1 MLEVNETYLDRLSEA
16 VYSLLNGRP
25 AAPVELPP
33 DHPQDELRQLAGYVN
48 SLIAEYGTLS
58 AGISSVARGN
68 LDFTIGK
75 GKLEA
80 LQQLKTLQGN
90 LRHLTWKTQRIAGGD
105 FEQKV
110 DFMGDFSSAFNSM
123 TRQLKEAFEK
133 IEKQNEELSEAY
145 RAYGCRNTEM
155 AQKVDEIC
163 TKYGLNKVGDGISP
177 DTTEEMFTA
186 LDVRSMV
193 RDSGNEDVTTSNPSY
208 SADGN
213 FEFWGATTVSGVDY
227 PIEYRVYRAMKQT
240 LSTAYWEIENTSDYQ
255 WSNYVTTAGTD
266 VLIAVGQNNSLVLT
280 DTGDSVVVI
289 VVMNA
294 TTGDTQTGK
303 ATLEAFANTFDLS
316 LAPRTRNAPVETTAP
331 TESGTA
337 IPEAYQPVIA
347 KYATALTE
355 HWGGEACSNADISI
369 LVSYATSPSELGYA
383 LLDLDND
390 GTDELVI
397 ANDAE
402 RQVIY
407 DLYSLVD
414 GKLVHVFTGWDRNSY
429 ELREGYRILNIGS
442 NGAASADYVYCH
454 LSNGQLVTDSLI
466 RFDAATDPDHPWF
479 RGTGENDLAPITD
492 ENWSED
498 EIYSAAASLPIAITS
513 FADDSAGSYDPS
525 LADYEGYL
533 STIDTSSIKYYAL
546 RDLDGDGQDELL
558 LYNSGETL
566 MKVAAIQNGT
576 AQEILSGNVL
586 DLCEGNVLE
595 AWEGGSGAEQ
605 RTYYRVE
612 NHTAVPFE
620 CIIYNI
626 DENQCYRDSSYDF
639 YEENLTPIT
648 EEEYNRVVNTY
659 PGMSFWDCNPKPLE
673 KMNSADSSAGDDAQ
687 LLANYGGYLSSID
700 TYWIKYYALRD
711 LDGDGQDEL
720 LLFNRDKTLSNVAGV
735 LNGTAR
741 EILSGS
747 SLYLCAGNVL
757 EYWGEGS
764 GGSGCTYYQVENKT
778 AVPIESITYRGNNDQ
793 WYRDRDFDFMKEDLT
808 PITNEEY
815 QRIVDSYPRMTMSD
829 CNARALPEI

>member
-1 MLEVNETYLDRLSEA
+1 MKSQVICGALNTVNPTPAQRARMRAALEAQLPAEKPHRRGAHQQKASSQRWWTII
-16 VYSLLNGRP
+16 P
-25 AAPVELPP
+25 AAAALVAVVLLGIFVLGRTDKTPP
-33 DHPQDELRQLAGYVN
+33 SMSNVPTEPLTLE
-48 SLIAEYGTLS
+48 SL
-58 AGISSVARGN
+58 
-68 LDFTIGK
+68 
-75 GKLEA
+75 
-80 LQQLKTLQGN
+80 Q
-90 LRHLTWKTQRIAGGD
+90 
-105 FEQKV
+105 
-110 DFMGDFSSAFNSM
+110 SSANYKASM
-123 TRQLKEAFEK
+123 EIKDYVQSYNATGDVDET
-133 IEKQNEELSEAY
+133 LSEAY

-163 TKYGLNKVGDGISP
+163 TKYGLNKVGNGISP

-186 LDVRSMV
+186 LNVRSMV
-193 RDSGNEDVTTSNPSY
+193 RDSGNGDVTTSNPSY

-227 PIEYRVYRAMKQT
+227 AIEYRAYRAMKQT

-303 ATLEAFANTFDLS
+303 AALEAFANTFDLS

-347 KYATALTE
+347 KYVTALTE
-355 HWGGEACSNADISI
+355 HWGGEACSNADISL

-390 GTDELVI
+390 GTDELII

-429 ELREGYRILNIGS
+429 ELREGFRILNIGS

-498 EIYSAAASLPIAITS
+498 EIYSASASLPIAITS
-513 FADDSAGSYDPS
+513 FADDSAGSYDPA

-533 STIDTSSIKYYAL
+533 STIDTSSIDYYAL

-626 DENQCYRDSSYDF
+626 DENQCYRDSNYDF

-815 QRIVDSYPRMTMSD
+815 QRIVDTYPRMTMSD

>member
-1 MLEVNETYLDRLSEA
+1 MKSQVICGALNTVNPTPAQRARMRAALEAQLPAEKPHRRGAHQQKASSQRWWTII
-16 VYSLLNGRP
+16 P
-25 AAPVELPP
+25 AAAALFAVVLLGIFVLGRTDKTPP
-33 DHPQDELRQLAGYVN
+33 SMSNVPTEPLTLE
-48 SLIAEYGTLS
+48 SL
-58 AGISSVARGN
+58 
-68 LDFTIGK
+68 
-75 GKLEA
+75 
-80 LQQLKTLQGN
+80 Q
-90 LRHLTWKTQRIAGGD
+90 
-105 FEQKV
+105 
-110 DFMGDFSSAFNSM
+110 SSANYKASM
-123 TRQLKEAFEK
+123 EIKDYVQSYNATGDVDET
-133 IEKQNEELSEAY
+133 LSEAY

-193 RDSGNEDVTTSNPSY
+193 KDSGNGDVTTSNPSY

-255 WSNYVTTAGTD
+255 WSNAVTTAGTD

-316 LAPRTRNAPVETTAP
+316 LAPRTRNDPAETTAP

-347 KYATALTE
+347 KYVTALTE

-498 EIYSAAASLPIAITS
+498 EIYSTAASLPIAITS
-513 FADDSAGSYDPS
+513 FADDSVGSYDPA

-586 DLCEGNVLE
+586 DICEGNVLE

-626 DENQCYRDSSYDF
+626 DENQCYRDSNYDF

-673 KMNSADSSAGDDAQ
+673 KMNSADSSAAEDAQ

-793 WYRDRDFDFMKEDLT
+793 WYRDGDFDFMKEDLT

-815 QRIVDSYPRMTMSD
+815 QRIVDTYPRMTMSD

>member
-1 MLEVNETYLDRLSEA
+1 MKSQVICDALNTVNPTPAQRARMRAALEAQLPAEKPHRRGAHQQKASSQRWWTII
-16 VYSLLNGRP
+16 P
-25 AAPVELPP
+25 AAAALFAVVLLGIFVLGRTDKTPP
-33 DHPQDELRQLAGYVN
+33 SMSNVPTAPLTLE
-48 SLIAEYGTLS
+48 SL
-58 AGISSVARGN
+58 
-68 LDFTIGK
+68 
-75 GKLEA
+75 
-80 LQQLKTLQGN
+80 Q
-90 LRHLTWKTQRIAGGD
+90 
-105 FEQKV
+105 
-110 DFMGDFSSAFNSM
+110 SSANYKASM
-123 TRQLKEAFEK
+123 EIKDYVQSYNATGDVDET
-133 IEKQNEELSEAY
+133 LSEAY

-193 RDSGNEDVTTSNPSY
+193 RDSGNGDVTTSNPSY

-347 KYATALTE
+347 KYVTALTE
-355 HWGGEACSNADISI
+355 HWGGEACSNADISL

-390 GTDELVI
+390 GTDELII

-479 RGTGENDLAPITD
+479 RGTGENDLVPITD

-498 EIYSAAASLPIAITS
+498 EIYSASASLPIAITS
-513 FADDSAGSYDPS
+513 FADDSAGSYDPA

-533 STIDTSSIKYYAL
+533 SIIDTSSIKYYAL

-626 DENQCYRDSSYDF
+626 DENQCYRDSNYDF

-778 AVPIESITYRGNNDQ
+778 AVPIESITYHGNNDQ

-815 QRIVDSYPRMTMSD
+815 QRIVDTYPRMTMSD

>member
-1 MLEVNETYLDRLSEA
+1 MKSQVICDALNTVNPTSSQIARMRAALEAKLPAEKPHRRGAHQQKASSQRWWTII
-16 VYSLLNGRP
+16 P
-25 AAPVELPP
+25 AAAALFAVVLLGIFVLGRTDKTPP
-33 DHPQDELRQLAGYVN
+33 SMSNVPTAPLTLE
-48 SLIAEYGTLS
+48 SL
-58 AGISSVARGN
+58 
-68 LDFTIGK
+68 
-75 GKLEA
+75 
-80 LQQLKTLQGN
+80 Q
-90 LRHLTWKTQRIAGGD
+90 
-105 FEQKV
+105 
-110 DFMGDFSSAFNSM
+110 SSANYKASM
-123 TRQLKEAFEK
+123 EIKDYVQSYNATGDVDET
-133 IEKQNEELSEAY
+133 LSEAY

-163 TKYGLNKVGDGISP
+163 TKYGLNKVGNGISP

-186 LDVRSMV
+186 LNVRSMV
-193 RDSGNEDVTTSNPSY
+193 RDTGNGDVTTSNPSY

-213 FEFWGATTVSGVDY
+213 FEFWGVTTVSGVDY
-227 PIEYRVYRAMKQT
+227 AIEYRAYRAMKQT
-240 LSTAYWEIENTSDYQ
+240 LSTAYWEIENASDYQ

-331 TESGTA
+331 TENGTA

-347 KYATALTE
+347 KYVTALTE

-498 EIYSAAASLPIAITS
+498 EIYSASASLPIAITS
-513 FADDSAGSYDPS
+513 FADNSAGSYDPA

-626 DENQCYRDSSYDF
+626 DENQCYRDSNYDF

-673 KMNSADSSAGDDAQ
+673 KMNSADSSAAEDAQ

-815 QRIVDSYPRMTMSD
+815 QRIVDTYPRMTMSD

>member
-1 MLEVNETYLDRLSEA
+1 MKSQVICDALNTVNPTPAQRARMRAALEAQLPAEKPHRRGAHQQKASSPHWWTIIPAAAALFA
-16 VYSLLNGRP
+16 VVLLGIFVLGRTDKTPPSMSNVPTEPLTLESLL
-25 AAPVELPP
+25 
-33 DHPQDELRQLAGYVN
+33 
-48 SLIAEYGTLS
+48 
-58 AGISSVARGN
+58 
-68 LDFTIGK
+68 
-75 GKLEA
+75 
-80 LQQLKTLQGN
+80 
-90 LRHLTWKTQRIAGGD
+90 
-105 FEQKV
+105 
-110 DFMGDFSSAFNSM
+110 SSANYKASM
-123 TRQLKEAFEK
+123 EIKDYVQSYNATGDVDET
-133 IEKQNEELSEAY
+133 LSEAY

-186 LDVRSMV
+186 LNVRSMV
-193 RDSGNEDVTTSNPSY
+193 RDSGNGDVTTSNPSY

-227 PIEYRVYRAMKQT
+227 PIEYRAYRAMKQT

-347 KYATALTE
+347 KYVTALTE

-390 GTDELVI
+390 GTDELII

-407 DLYSLVD
+407 DLYSLVN

-498 EIYSAAASLPIAITS
+498 EIYSAAASLPITITS
-513 FADDSAGSYDPS
+513 FADDSAGSYDPA

-566 MKVAAIQNGT
+566 TKVAAIQNGT

-626 DENQCYRDSSYDF
+626 DENQCYRDSNYDF

-673 KMNSADSSAGDDAQ
+673 KMNSADSSAAEDAQ

-815 QRIVDSYPRMTMSD
+815 QRIVDTYPRMTMSD

>member
-1 MLEVNETYLDRLSEA
+1 MKSQVICGALNTVNPTPAQRARMRAALEAQLPAEKPHRRGAHQQKASSQRWWTII
-16 VYSLLNGRP
+16 P
-25 AAPVELPP
+25 AAAALFAVVLLGIFVLGRTDKTPP
-33 DHPQDELRQLAGYVN
+33 SMSNVPTEPLTLE
-48 SLIAEYGTLS
+48 SL
-58 AGISSVARGN
+58 
-68 LDFTIGK
+68 
-75 GKLEA
+75 
-80 LQQLKTLQGN
+80 Q
-90 LRHLTWKTQRIAGGD
+90 
-105 FEQKV
+105 
-110 DFMGDFSSAFNSM
+110 SSANYKASM
-123 TRQLKEAFEK
+123 EIKDYVQSYNATGDVDET
-133 IEKQNEELSEAY
+133 LSEAY

-155 AQKVDEIC
+155 AQKVDETC

-186 LDVRSMV
+186 LNVRSMV
-193 RDSGNEDVTTSNPSY
+193 RDSGNGDVTTSNPSY

-303 ATLEAFANTFDLS
+303 ATLEALANTFDLS

-347 KYATALTE
+347 KYVTALTE

-369 LVSYATSPSELGYA
+369 LVSYVTSPSELGYA

-390 GTDELVI
+390 GTDELII

-429 ELREGYRILNIGS
+429 ELREGFRILNIGS

-479 RGTGENDLAPITD
+479 RERARMILRRSPTKTGRRTKFTVPPPAFPLQLHHSQTTVPGVMTRHWPIMKD
-492 ENWSED
+492 
-498 EIYSAAASLPIAITS
+498 IFP
-513 FADDSAGSYDPS
+513 PS
-525 LADYEGYL
+525 
-533 STIDTSSIKYYAL
+533 T
-546 RDLDGDGQDELL
+546 
-558 LYNSGETL
+558 
-566 MKVAAIQNGT
+566 
-576 AQEILSGNVL
+576 
-586 DLCEGNVLE
+586 
-595 AWEGGSGAEQ
+595 
-605 RTYYRVE
+605 RV
-612 NHTAVPFE
+612 P
-620 CIIYNI
+620 
-626 DENQCYRDSSYDF
+626 
-639 YEENLTPIT
+639 
-648 EEEYNRVVNTY
+648 
-659 PGMSFWDCNPKPLE
+659 
-673 KMNSADSSAGDDAQ
+673 
-687 LLANYGGYLSSID
+687 
-700 TYWIKYYALRD
+700 
-711 LDGDGQDEL
+711 
-720 LLFNRDKTLSNVAGV
+720 
-735 LNGTAR
+735 
-741 EILSGS
+741 
-747 SLYLCAGNVL
+747 
-757 EYWGEGS
+757 
-764 GGSGCTYYQVENKT
+764 
-778 AVPIESITYRGNNDQ
+778 
-793 WYRDRDFDFMKEDLT
+793 
-808 PITNEEY
+808 
-815 QRIVDSYPRMTMSD
+815 
-829 CNARALPEI
+829 

>member
-1 MLEVNETYLDRLSEA
+1 MKSQVICGALNTVNPTPAQRARMRAALEAQLPAEKPHRRGAHQQKASSQRWWTII
-16 VYSLLNGRP
+16 P
-25 AAPVELPP
+25 AAAALFAVVLLGIFVLGRTDKTPP
-33 DHPQDELRQLAGYVN
+33 SMSNVPTEPLTLE
-48 SLIAEYGTLS
+48 SL
-58 AGISSVARGN
+58 
-68 LDFTIGK
+68 
-75 GKLEA
+75 
-80 LQQLKTLQGN
+80 Q
-90 LRHLTWKTQRIAGGD
+90 
-105 FEQKV
+105 
-110 DFMGDFSSAFNSM
+110 SSANYKASM
-123 TRQLKEAFEK
+123 EIKDYVQSYNATGDVDET
-133 IEKQNEELSEAY
+133 LSEAY

-186 LDVRSMV
+186 LNVRSMV
-193 RDSGNEDVTTSNPSY
+193 KASGNGDVTTSNPSY

-347 KYATALTE
+347 KYVTALTE

-390 GTDELVI
+390 GTDELII

-498 EIYSAAASLPIAITS
+498 EIYSAAASLPITITP
-513 FADDSAGSYDPS
+513 FADNSAGSYDPA

-626 DENQCYRDSSYDF
+626 DENQCYRDSNYDF

-815 QRIVDSYPRMTMSD
+815 QRIVDTYPRMTMSD

>member
-1 MLEVNETYLDRLSEA
+1 MKSQVICGALNTVNPTPAQRARMRAALEAQLPAEKPHRRGAHQQKASSQRWWTIIPAAAALFAVVLLGIFVLGRTDKTPPSMSNVPTEPLTLESLLSSANYKASMEIKDYVQSYNATGDVDETLSE
-16 VYSLLNGRP
+16 S
-25 AAPVELPP
+25 
-33 DHPQDELRQLAGYVN
+33 
-48 SLIAEYGTLS
+48 
-58 AGISSVARGN
+58 
-68 LDFTIGK
+68 
-75 GKLEA
+75 
-80 LQQLKTLQGN
+80 
-90 LRHLTWKTQRIAGGD
+90 
-105 FEQKV
+105 
-110 DFMGDFSSAFNSM
+110 
-123 TRQLKEAFEK
+123 
-133 IEKQNEELSEAY
+133 Y

-155 AQKVDEIC
+155 AKKVDEIC

-186 LDVRSMV
+186 LNVRSLV
-193 RDSGNEDVTTSNPSY
+193 RDSGNGDVTTSNPSY

-303 ATLEAFANTFDLS
+303 AALEAFANTFDLS

-347 KYATALTE
+347 KYVTALTE

-369 LVSYATSPSELGYA
+369 LVSYVTSPSELGYA

-390 GTDELVI
+390 GTDELII

-429 ELREGYRILNIGS
+429 ELREGFRILNIGS

-498 EIYSAAASLPIAITS
+498 EIYSASASLPIAITP
-513 FADDSAGSYDPS
+513 FADDSAGSYDPA

-626 DENQCYRDSSYDF
+626 DENQCYRDSNYDF
-639 YEENLTPIT
+639 YEENLMPIT

-815 QRIVDSYPRMTMSD
+815 QRIVDTYPRMTMSD

>member
-1 MLEVNETYLDRLSEA
+1 MKSQVICGALNTVNPTPAQRARMRAALEAQLPAEKPPRRGAHQQKASSQRWWTII
-16 VYSLLNGRP
+16 P
-25 AAPVELPP
+25 AAAALFAVVLLGIFVLGRTDKTPP
-33 DHPQDELRQLAGYVN
+33 SMSNVPTEPLTLE
-48 SLIAEYGTLS
+48 SL
-58 AGISSVARGN
+58 
-68 LDFTIGK
+68 
-75 GKLEA
+75 
-80 LQQLKTLQGN
+80 Q
-90 LRHLTWKTQRIAGGD
+90 
-105 FEQKV
+105 
-110 DFMGDFSSAFNSM
+110 SSANYKASM
-123 TRQLKEAFEK
+123 EIKDYVQSYNATGDVDET
-133 IEKQNEELSEAY
+133 LSEAY

-193 RDSGNEDVTTSNPSY
+193 RDSGNGDVTTSNPSY

-227 PIEYRVYRAMKQT
+227 PIEYRAYRAMKQT

-280 DTGDSVVVI
+280 DTGDSVAVI

-294 TTGDTQTGK
+294 TTGDTQMGK
-303 ATLEAFANTFDLS
+303 AALEAFANTFDLS

-347 KYATALTE
+347 KYVTALTE

-498 EIYSAAASLPIAITS
+498 EIYSAAASLPITITP
-513 FADDSAGSYDPS
+513 FADASAGSYDPA

-586 DLCEGNVLE
+586 DLCEGNALE

-626 DENQCYRDSSYDF
+626 DENQCYRDSNYDF

-815 QRIVDSYPRMTMSD
+815 QRIVDTYPRMTMSD

>member
-1 MLEVNETYLDRLSEA
+1 MKSQMICGALNTVNPTPAQRARMRAALEAQLPAEKPHRRGAHQQKASSQRWWTIIPAAAALFA
-16 VYSLLNGRP
+16 VVLLGIFVLGRTDKTPPSMSNVPTAPLTLESLL
-25 AAPVELPP
+25 
-33 DHPQDELRQLAGYVN
+33 
-48 SLIAEYGTLS
+48 
-58 AGISSVARGN
+58 
-68 LDFTIGK
+68 
-75 GKLEA
+75 
-80 LQQLKTLQGN
+80 
-90 LRHLTWKTQRIAGGD
+90 
-105 FEQKV
+105 
-110 DFMGDFSSAFNSM
+110 SSANYKASM
-123 TRQLKEAFEK
+123 EIKDYVQSYNATGDVDET
-133 IEKQNEELSEAY
+133 LSEAY

-186 LDVRSMV
+186 LNVRSMV
-193 RDSGNEDVTTSNPSY
+193 KVSGNGDVTTSNPSY

-227 PIEYRVYRAMKQT
+227 PIEYRVYRAMKQS

-303 ATLEAFANTFDLS
+303 AALEAFANTFDLS

-347 KYATALTE
+347 KYVTALTE
-355 HWGGEACSNADISI
+355 HWGGEACSNADISL

-390 GTDELVI
+390 GTDELII

-498 EIYSAAASLPIAITS
+498 EIYSTAASLPIAITS
-513 FADDSAGSYDPS
+513 FADDSVGSYDPA

-586 DLCEGNVLE
+586 DICEGNVLE

-626 DENQCYRDSSYDF
+626 DENQCYRDSNYDF

-673 KMNSADSSAGDDAQ
+673 KMNSADSSAAEDAQ

-793 WYRDRDFDFMKEDLT
+793 WYRDGDFDFMKEDLT

-815 QRIVDSYPRMTMSD
+815 QRIVDTYPRMTMSD

>member
-1 MLEVNETYLDRLSEA
+1 MKSQVICGALNTVNPTPAQRARMRAALEAQLPAEKPRRRGAHQQKASSQRWWTII
-16 VYSLLNGRP
+16 P
-25 AAPVELPP
+25 AAAALFAVVLLGIFVLGRTDKTPP
-33 DHPQDELRQLAGYVN
+33 SMSNVPTAPLTLE
-48 SLIAEYGTLS
+48 SL
-58 AGISSVARGN
+58 
-68 LDFTIGK
+68 
-75 GKLEA
+75 
-80 LQQLKTLQGN
+80 Q
-90 LRHLTWKTQRIAGGD
+90 
-105 FEQKV
+105 
-110 DFMGDFSSAFNSM
+110 SSANYKASM
-123 TRQLKEAFEK
+123 EIKDYVQSYNATGDVDET
-133 IEKQNEELSEAY
+133 LSEAY

-186 LDVRSMV
+186 LNVRSMV
-193 RDSGNEDVTTSNPSY
+193 KASGNGDVTTSNPSY

-227 PIEYRVYRAMKQT
+227 PIEYRAYRAMKQT

-266 VLIAVGQNNSLVLT
+266 VLIAAGQSNSLVLT

-303 ATLEAFANTFDLS
+303 AALEAFANTFDLS
-316 LAPRTRNAPVETTAP
+316 LAPRTRNDPVETTAP
-331 TESGTA
+331 TAPTENGTA

-347 KYATALTE
+347 KYVTALTE

-390 GTDELVI
+390 GTDELII

-479 RGTGENDLAPITD
+479 RGTGENDLVPITD

-498 EIYSAAASLPIAITS
+498 EIYSASASLPIAITS
-513 FADDSAGSYDPS
+513 FADDSAGSYDPA

-533 STIDTSSIKYYAL
+533 SIIDTSSIKYYAL

-626 DENQCYRDSSYDF
+626 DENQCYRDSNYDF

-793 WYRDRDFDFMKEDLT
+793 WYRDRNFDFMKEDLT

-815 QRIVDSYPRMTMSD
+815 QRIVDTYSRMTMSD

>member
-1 MLEVNETYLDRLSEA
+1 MKSQVICDALNTVNPTPAQRARMRAALEAQLPAEKPHRRGAHQQKASSPRWWTII
-16 VYSLLNGRP
+16 P
-25 AAPVELPP
+25 AAAALFAVVLLGIFVLGRTDKTPP
-33 DHPQDELRQLAGYVN
+33 SMSNVPTEPLTLE
-48 SLIAEYGTLS
+48 SL
-58 AGISSVARGN
+58 
-68 LDFTIGK
+68 
-75 GKLEA
+75 
-80 LQQLKTLQGN
+80 Q
-90 LRHLTWKTQRIAGGD
+90 
-105 FEQKV
+105 
-110 DFMGDFSSAFNSM
+110 SSANYKASM
-123 TRQLKEAFEK
+123 EIKDYVQSYNATGDVDET
-133 IEKQNEELSEAY
+133 LSEAY

-186 LDVRSMV
+186 LNVRSMV
-193 RDSGNEDVTTSNPSY
+193 RDSGNGDVTTSNPSY

-227 PIEYRVYRAMKQT
+227 PIEYRAYRAMKQT

-303 ATLEAFANTFDLS
+303 AALEALANTFDLS
-316 LAPRTRNAPVETTAP
+316 LAPRTQNAPVETTAP
-331 TESGTA
+331 TETGTA

-347 KYATALTE
+347 KYVTALTE

-390 GTDELVI
+390 GTDELII

-402 RQVIY
+402 RQGIY

-429 ELREGYRILNIGS
+429 ELREGFRILNIGS

-498 EIYSAAASLPIAITS
+498 EIYSASASLPIAITP
-513 FADDSAGSYDPS
+513 FADASAGSYDPA

-546 RDLDGDGQDELL
+546 RDLDGDGQNELL

-626 DENQCYRDSSYDF
+626 DENQCYRDSNYDF

-648 EEEYNRVVNTY
+648 EEEYNRVVNAY

-673 KMNSADSSAGDDAQ
+673 KINSADSSAAEDAQ

-735 LNGTAR
+735 QNGTAR

-778 AVPIESITYRGNNDQ
+778 AVPIESITYHGNNDQ

-815 QRIVDSYPRMTMSD
+815 QRIVDTYPRMTMSD

>member
-1 MLEVNETYLDRLSEA
+1 MKSQVICGALNTVNPTPAQRARMRAALEAQLPAEKPRRRGAHQQKASSQRWWTII
-16 VYSLLNGRP
+16 P
-25 AAPVELPP
+25 AAAALFAVVLLGIFVLGRTDKTPP
-33 DHPQDELRQLAGYVN
+33 SMSNVPTAPLTLE
-48 SLIAEYGTLS
+48 SL
-58 AGISSVARGN
+58 
-68 LDFTIGK
+68 
-75 GKLEA
+75 
-80 LQQLKTLQGN
+80 Q
-90 LRHLTWKTQRIAGGD
+90 
-105 FEQKV
+105 
-110 DFMGDFSSAFNSM
+110 SSANYKASM
-123 TRQLKEAFEK
+123 EIKDYVQSYNATGDVDET
-133 IEKQNEELSEAY
+133 LSEAY

-186 LDVRSMV
+186 LNVRSMV
-193 RDSGNEDVTTSNPSY
+193 KASGNGDVTTSNPSY

-227 PIEYRVYRAMKQT
+227 PIEYRAYRAMKQT

-266 VLIAVGQNNSLVLT
+266 VLIAAGQSNSLVLT

-303 ATLEAFANTFDLS
+303 AALEAFANTFDLS
-316 LAPRTRNAPVETTAP
+316 LAPRTRNDPVETTAP
-331 TESGTA
+331 TAPTENGTA

-347 KYATALTE
+347 KYVTALTE

-390 GTDELVI
+390 GTDELII

-479 RGTGENDLAPITD
+479 RGTGENDLVPITD

-498 EIYSAAASLPIAITS
+498 EIYSASASLPIAITS
-513 FADDSAGSYDPS
+513 FADDSAGSYDPA

-533 STIDTSSIKYYAL
+533 SIIDTSSIKYYAL

-626 DENQCYRDSSYDF
+626 DENQCYRDNNYDF

-778 AVPIESITYRGNNDQ
+778 AVPIESITYHGNNDQ

-815 QRIVDSYPRMTMSD
+815 QRIVDTYPRMTMSD

>member
-1 MLEVNETYLDRLSEA
+1 MKSQVICDALNTVNPTPAQRARMRAALEAQLPAEKPHRRGAHQQKASSQRWWTII
-16 VYSLLNGRP
+16 P
-25 AAPVELPP
+25 AAAALFAVVLLGIFVLGRTDKTPP
-33 DHPQDELRQLAGYVN
+33 SMSNVPTAPLTLE
-48 SLIAEYGTLS
+48 SL
-58 AGISSVARGN
+58 
-68 LDFTIGK
+68 
-75 GKLEA
+75 
-80 LQQLKTLQGN
+80 Q
-90 LRHLTWKTQRIAGGD
+90 
-105 FEQKV
+105 
-110 DFMGDFSSAFNSM
+110 SSANYKASM
-123 TRQLKEAFEK
+123 EIKDYVQSYNATGDVDET
-133 IEKQNEELSEAY
+133 LSEAY

-186 LDVRSMV
+186 LNVRSMV
-193 RDSGNEDVTTSNPSY
+193 KASGNGDVTTSNPSY

-227 PIEYRVYRAMKQT
+227 PIEYRAYRAMKQT

-347 KYATALTE
+347 KYVTALTE

-390 GTDELVI
+390 GTDELII

-498 EIYSAAASLPIAITS
+498 EIYSTAASLPIAITS
-513 FADDSAGSYDPS
+513 FADDSVGSYDPA

-626 DENQCYRDSSYDF
+626 DENQCYRDSNYDF

-673 KMNSADSSAGDDAQ
+673 KINSADSSAAEDAQ

-741 EILSGS
+741 KILSGS

-815 QRIVDSYPRMTMSD
+815 QRIVDTYPRMTMSD

>member
-1 MLEVNETYLDRLSEA
+1 MKSQVICGALNTVNPTPAQRARMRAALEAQLPAEKPHRRGAHQQKASSQRWWTII
-16 VYSLLNGRP
+16 P
-25 AAPVELPP
+25 AAAALFAVVLLGIFVLGRTDKTPP
-33 DHPQDELRQLAGYVN
+33 SMSNVPTEPLTLE
-48 SLIAEYGTLS
+48 SL
-58 AGISSVARGN
+58 
-68 LDFTIGK
+68 
-75 GKLEA
+75 
-80 LQQLKTLQGN
+80 Q
-90 LRHLTWKTQRIAGGD
+90 
-105 FEQKV
+105 
-110 DFMGDFSSAFNSM
+110 SSANYKASM
-123 TRQLKEAFEK
+123 EIKDYVQSYNATGDVDET
-133 IEKQNEELSEAY
+133 LSEAY

-193 RDSGNEDVTTSNPSY
+193 RDSGNGDVTTSNPSY

-266 VLIAVGQNNSLVLT
+266 VLIAAGQNNSLVLT

-303 ATLEAFANTFDLS
+303 AALEAFANTFDLS

-347 KYATALTE
+347 KYVTALTE
-355 HWGGEACSNADISI
+355 HWGGEACSNADISL

-390 GTDELVI
+390 GTDELII

-498 EIYSAAASLPIAITS
+498 EIYSTAASLPIAITS
-513 FADDSAGSYDPS
+513 FADDSVGSYDPA

-626 DENQCYRDSSYDF
+626 DENQCYRDSNYDF

-673 KMNSADSSAGDDAQ
+673 KMNSADSSAAEDAQ

-793 WYRDRDFDFMKEDLT
+793 WYRDGDFDFMKEDLT

-815 QRIVDSYPRMTMSD
+815 QRIVDTYPRMTMSD

>member
-1 MLEVNETYLDRLSEA
+1 MKSQVICDALNTVNPTSSQIARMRAALEAQLPAEKPHRRGAHQQKASSQRWWTII
-16 VYSLLNGRP
+16 P
-25 AAPVELPP
+25 AAAALFAVVLLGIFVLGRTDKTPP
-33 DHPQDELRQLAGYVN
+33 SMSNVPTEPLTLE
-48 SLIAEYGTLS
+48 SL
-58 AGISSVARGN
+58 
-68 LDFTIGK
+68 
-75 GKLEA
+75 
-80 LQQLKTLQGN
+80 Q
-90 LRHLTWKTQRIAGGD
+90 
-105 FEQKV
+105 
-110 DFMGDFSSAFNSM
+110 SSANYKASM
-123 TRQLKEAFEK
+123 EIKDYVQSYNATGDVDQT
-133 IEKQNEELSEAY
+133 LSEAY

-163 TKYGLNKVGDGISP
+163 TKYGLNKVGNGISP

-186 LDVRSMV
+186 LNVRSMV
-193 RDSGNEDVTTSNPSY
+193 RDSGNGDVTTSNPSY

-227 PIEYRVYRAMKQT
+227 AVEYRAYRAMKQT

-255 WSNYVTTAGTD
+255 WSNAVTTAGTD

-303 ATLEAFANTFDLS
+303 AALEAFANTFDLS

-347 KYATALTE
+347 KYVTALTE

-390 GTDELVI
+390 GTDELII
-397 ANDAE
+397 ANGAE

-454 LSNGQLVTDSLI
+454 LSRGQLVTDSLI

-498 EIYSAAASLPIAITS
+498 EIYSASASLPIAITS
-513 FADDSAGSYDPS
+513 FADDSAGSYDPA
-525 LADYEGYL
+525 LADYEWYL

-546 RDLDGDGQDELL
+546 CDLDGDGQDELL

-566 MKVAAIQNGT
+566 TKVAANQNGT
-576 AQEILSGNVL
+576 AQEILNGNIPW
-586 DLCEGNVLE
+586 LCEGNVLE
-595 AWEGGSGAEQ
+595 EWEGFSGGGE
-605 RTYYRVE
+605 RMTYYRVE
-612 NHTAVPFE
+612 NHAAVPFD
-620 CIIYNI
+620 CITYNGN
-626 DENQCYRDSSYDF
+626 ESRWYRDNNYDPL
-639 YEENLTPIT
+639 EEDLTPIT
-648 EEEYNRVVNTY
+648 EDEAYRVTNAY
-659 PGMSFWDCNPKPLE
+659 FRMLMWAANPKPLE
-673 KMNSADSSAGDDAQ
+673 KTSSTDAREEADAAS
-687 LLANYGGYLSSID
+687 LANYKGYLSTVD
-700 TYWIKYYALRD
+700 TDVVKYCAVRD

-720 LLFNRDKTLSNVAGV
+720 LLFSMDGVLCKVAGIQ
-735 LNGTAR
+735 NGTVH
-741 EILSGS
+741 EILTGDMMF
-747 SLYLCAGNVL
+747 LCEGNVL
-757 EYWGEGS
+757 ENSDDS
-764 GGSGCTYYQVENKT
+764 GATVYYQVENNT
-778 AVPIESITYRGNNDQ
+778 AVPIERIVYSISTFQ
-793 WYRDRDFDFMKEDLT
+793 SYRDRSLGLGEEVLT
-808 PITNEEY
+808 PNTEEERL
-815 QRIVDSYPRMTMSD
+815 QMKDTYPRMTMGM
-829 CNARALPEI
+829 CNPKFLETISL

>member
-1 MLEVNETYLDRLSEA
+1 MKSQVICDALNAVNPTPAQRARMRAALEAQLPAEKPHRRGAHQQKASSQRWWTII
-16 VYSLLNGRP
+16 P
-25 AAPVELPP
+25 AAAALFAVVLLGIFVLGRTDKTPP
-33 DHPQDELRQLAGYVN
+33 SMSNVPTEPLTLE
-48 SLIAEYGTLS
+48 SL
-58 AGISSVARGN
+58 
-68 LDFTIGK
+68 
-75 GKLEA
+75 
-80 LQQLKTLQGN
+80 Q
-90 LRHLTWKTQRIAGGD
+90 
-105 FEQKV
+105 
-110 DFMGDFSSAFNSM
+110 SSANYKASM
-123 TRQLKEAFEK
+123 EIKDYVQSYNATGDVDET
-133 IEKQNEELSEAY
+133 LSEAY

-193 RDSGNEDVTTSNPSY
+193 RDSGNGDVTTSNPSY

-227 PIEYRVYRAMKQT
+227 PIEYRVYRAMKQS

-303 ATLEAFANTFDLS
+303 AALEAFANTFDLS

-347 KYATALTE
+347 KDVTALTE
-355 HWGGEACSNADISI
+355 HWGGEECSNADISL

-390 GTDELVI
+390 GTDELII

-429 ELREGYRILNIGS
+429 ELREGFRILNIGS

-498 EIYSAAASLPIAITS
+498 EIYSTAASLPIAITS
-513 FADDSAGSYDPS
+513 FADDSVGSYDPA

-626 DENQCYRDSSYDF
+626 DENQCYRDSNYDF

-673 KMNSADSSAGDDAQ
+673 KMNSADSSAAEDAQ

-793 WYRDRDFDFMKEDLT
+793 WYRDGDFDFMKEDLT

-815 QRIVDSYPRMTMSD
+815 QRIVDTYPRMTMSD

>member
-1 MLEVNETYLDRLSEA
+1 MKSQVICDALNTVNPTPAQRARMRAALEAQLPAEKPHRRGAHQQKASSQRWWTII
-16 VYSLLNGRP
+16 P
-25 AAPVELPP
+25 AAAALFAVVLLGIFVLGRTDKTPP
-33 DHPQDELRQLAGYVN
+33 SMSNVPTAPLTLE
-48 SLIAEYGTLS
+48 SL
-58 AGISSVARGN
+58 
-68 LDFTIGK
+68 
-75 GKLEA
+75 
-80 LQQLKTLQGN
+80 Q
-90 LRHLTWKTQRIAGGD
+90 
-105 FEQKV
+105 
-110 DFMGDFSSAFNSM
+110 SSANYKASM
-123 TRQLKEAFEK
+123 EIKDYVQSYNATGDVDET
-133 IEKQNEELSEAY
+133 LSEAY

-186 LDVRSMV
+186 LNVRSMV
-193 RDSGNEDVTTSNPSY
+193 KASGNGDVTTSNPSY

-227 PIEYRVYRAMKQT
+227 PIEYRAYRAMKQT

-347 KYATALTE
+347 KYVTALTE

-390 GTDELVI
+390 GTDELII

-498 EIYSAAASLPIAITS
+498 EIYSTAASLPIAITS
-513 FADDSAGSYDPS
+513 FADDSVGSYDPA

-626 DENQCYRDSSYDF
+626 DENQCYRDSNYDF

-673 KMNSADSSAGDDAQ
+673 KMNSADSSAAEDAQ

-793 WYRDRDFDFMKEDLT
+793 WYRDGDFDFMKEDLT

-815 QRIVDSYPRMTMSD
+815 QRIVDTYPRMTMSD

>member
-1 MLEVNETYLDRLSEA
+1 MKSQVICGALNTVNPTPAQRARMRAALEAQLPAEKPHRRGAHQQKASSQRWWTIIPAAAALFA
-16 VYSLLNGRP
+16 VVLLGIFVLGRTDKTPPSMSNVPTAPLTLESLL
-25 AAPVELPP
+25 
-33 DHPQDELRQLAGYVN
+33 
-48 SLIAEYGTLS
+48 
-58 AGISSVARGN
+58 
-68 LDFTIGK
+68 
-75 GKLEA
+75 
-80 LQQLKTLQGN
+80 
-90 LRHLTWKTQRIAGGD
+90 
-105 FEQKV
+105 
-110 DFMGDFSSAFNSM
+110 SSANYKASM
-123 TRQLKEAFEK
+123 EIKDYVQSYNATGDVDET
-133 IEKQNEELSEAY
+133 LSEAY

-186 LDVRSMV
+186 LNVRSMV
-193 RDSGNEDVTTSNPSY
+193 KASGNGDVTTSNPSY

-316 LAPRTRNAPVETTAP
+316 LAPRTQNAPVETTAP

-347 KYATALTE
+347 KYVTALTE

-390 GTDELVI
+390 GTDELII

-429 ELREGYRILNIGS
+429 ELREDYRILNIGS

-498 EIYSAAASLPIAITS
+498 EIYSASASLPIAITS
-513 FADDSAGSYDPS
+513 FADDSAGSYDPA

-546 RDLDGDGQDELL
+546 RDLDGDGQNELL

-626 DENQCYRDSSYDF
+626 DENQCYRDSNYDF

-778 AVPIESITYRGNNDQ
+778 AVPIESITYHGNNDQ

-815 QRIVDSYPRMTMSD
+815 QRIVDTYPRMTMSD

>member
-1 MLEVNETYLDRLSEA
+1 MKSQVICDALNTVNPTPAQRARMRAALEAQLPAEKPHRRGAHQQKASSQRWWTII
-16 VYSLLNGRP
+16 P
-25 AAPVELPP
+25 AAAALFAVVLLGIFVLGRTDKTPP
-33 DHPQDELRQLAGYVN
+33 SMSNVPTAPLTLE
-48 SLIAEYGTLS
+48 SL
-58 AGISSVARGN
+58 
-68 LDFTIGK
+68 
-75 GKLEA
+75 
-80 LQQLKTLQGN
+80 Q
-90 LRHLTWKTQRIAGGD
+90 
-105 FEQKV
+105 
-110 DFMGDFSSAFNSM
+110 SSANYKASM
-123 TRQLKEAFEK
+123 EIKDYVQSYNATGDVDET
-133 IEKQNEELSEAY
+133 LSEAY

-193 RDSGNEDVTTSNPSY
+193 RDSGNGDVTTSNPSY

-347 KYATALTE
+347 KYVTALTE
-355 HWGGEACSNADISI
+355 HWGGEACSNADISL

-390 GTDELVI
+390 GTDELII

-498 EIYSAAASLPIAITS
+498 EIYSAAASLPIVITP
-513 FADDSAGSYDPS
+513 FADASAGSYDPA

-546 RDLDGDGQDELL
+546 RDLDGDGQNELL

-626 DENQCYRDSSYDF
+626 DENQCYRDSNYDF

-673 KMNSADSSAGDDAQ
+673 KMNSADSSAAEDAQ

-778 AVPIESITYRGNNDQ
+778 AVPIESITYHGNNDQ

-815 QRIVDSYPRMTMSD
+815 QRIVDTYPRMTMSD

>member
-1 MLEVNETYLDRLSEA
+1 MKSQVICDALNAVNPTPAQRARMRAALEAQLPAEKPHRRGAHQQKASSQRWWTII
-16 VYSLLNGRP
+16 P
-25 AAPVELPP
+25 AAAALFAVVLLGIFVLGRTDKTPP
-33 DHPQDELRQLAGYVN
+33 SMSNVPTAPLTLE
-48 SLIAEYGTLS
+48 SL
-58 AGISSVARGN
+58 
-68 LDFTIGK
+68 
-75 GKLEA
+75 
-80 LQQLKTLQGN
+80 Q
-90 LRHLTWKTQRIAGGD
+90 
-105 FEQKV
+105 
-110 DFMGDFSSAFNSM
+110 SSANYKASM
-123 TRQLKEAFEK
+123 EIKDYVQSYNATGDVDET
-133 IEKQNEELSEAY
+133 LSEAY

-186 LDVRSMV
+186 LNVRSMV
-193 RDSGNEDVTTSNPSY
+193 KASGNGDVTTSNPSY

-227 PIEYRVYRAMKQT
+227 PIEYRAYRAMKQT

-266 VLIAVGQNNSLVLT
+266 VLIAAGQSNSLVLT

-303 ATLEAFANTFDLS
+303 AALEAFANTFDLS
-316 LAPRTRNAPVETTAP
+316 LAPRTRNDPVETTAP
-331 TESGTA
+331 TAPTENGTA

-347 KYATALTE
+347 KYVTALTE

-390 GTDELVI
+390 GTDELII

-479 RGTGENDLAPITD
+479 RGTGENDLVPITD

-498 EIYSAAASLPIAITS
+498 EIYSASASLPIAITS
-513 FADDSAGSYDPS
+513 FADDSAGSYDPA

-533 STIDTSSIKYYAL
+533 SIIDTSSIKYYAL

-626 DENQCYRDSSYDF
+626 DENQCYRDSNYDF

-778 AVPIESITYRGNNDQ
+778 AVPIESITYHGNNDQ

-815 QRIVDSYPRMTMSD
+815 QRIVDTYPRMTMSD

>member
-1 MLEVNETYLDRLSEA
+1 MKSQVICDALNAVNPTPAQRARMRAALEAQLPAEKPHRRGAHQQKASSQRWWTII
-16 VYSLLNGRP
+16 P
-25 AAPVELPP
+25 AAAALFAVVLLGIFVLGRTDKTPP
-33 DHPQDELRQLAGYVN
+33 SMSNVPTEPLTLE
-48 SLIAEYGTLS
+48 SL
-58 AGISSVARGN
+58 
-68 LDFTIGK
+68 
-75 GKLEA
+75 
-80 LQQLKTLQGN
+80 Q
-90 LRHLTWKTQRIAGGD
+90 
-105 FEQKV
+105 
-110 DFMGDFSSAFNSM
+110 SSANYKASM
-123 TRQLKEAFEK
+123 EIKDYVQSYNATGDVDET
-133 IEKQNEELSEAY
+133 LSEAY

-186 LDVRSMV
+186 LNVRSMV
-193 RDSGNEDVTTSNPSY
+193 KVSGNGDVTTSNPSY

-227 PIEYRVYRAMKQT
+227 PIEYRVYRAMKQS

-303 ATLEAFANTFDLS
+303 AALEAFANTFDLS

-347 KYATALTE
+347 KYVTALTE
-355 HWGGEACSNADISI
+355 HWGGEACSNADISL

-390 GTDELVI
+390 GTDELII

-498 EIYSAAASLPIAITS
+498 EIYSTAASLPIAITS
-513 FADDSAGSYDPS
+513 FADDSVGSYDPA

-586 DLCEGNVLE
+586 DIREGNVLE

-626 DENQCYRDSSYDF
+626 DENQCYRDSNYDF

-673 KMNSADSSAGDDAQ
+673 KMNSADSSAAEDAQ

-793 WYRDRDFDFMKEDLT
+793 WYRDGDFDFMKEDLT

-815 QRIVDSYPRMTMSD
+815 QRIVDTYPRMTMSD

>member
-1 MLEVNETYLDRLSEA
+1 MKSQVICGALNTVNPTPAQRARMRAALEAQLPAEKPHRRGAHQQKASSQRWWTII
-16 VYSLLNGRP
+16 P
-25 AAPVELPP
+25 AAAALFAVVLLGIFVLGRTDKTPP
-33 DHPQDELRQLAGYVN
+33 SMSNVPTEPLTLE
-48 SLIAEYGTLS
+48 SL
-58 AGISSVARGN
+58 
-68 LDFTIGK
+68 
-75 GKLEA
+75 
-80 LQQLKTLQGN
+80 Q
-90 LRHLTWKTQRIAGGD
+90 
-105 FEQKV
+105 
-110 DFMGDFSSAFNSM
+110 SSANYKASM
-123 TRQLKEAFEK
+123 EIKDYVQSYNATGDVDET
-133 IEKQNEELSEAY
+133 LSEAY

-193 RDSGNEDVTTSNPSY
+193 RDSGNGDVTTSNPSY

-266 VLIAVGQNNSLVLT
+266 VLIAAGQNNSLVLT

-303 ATLEAFANTFDLS
+303 ATLEAFANTFDLC

-347 KYATALTE
+347 KYVTALTE

-498 EIYSAAASLPIAITS
+498 EIYSAAASLPITITP
-513 FADDSAGSYDPS
+513 FADASAGSHDPA

-626 DENQCYRDSSYDF
+626 DENQCYRDSNYDF

-673 KMNSADSSAGDDAQ
+673 KMNSADSSAAEDAQ

-747 SLYLCAGNVL
+747 SLYLCAENVL

-764 GGSGCTYYQVENKT
+764 GGSGCTYYQLENKT

-815 QRIVDSYPRMTMSD
+815 QRIVDTYPRMTMSD

>member
-1 MLEVNETYLDRLSEA
+1 MKSQVICDALNTVNPTPAQRARMRAALEAQLPAEKPPRRGAHQQKASSQRWWTIIPAAAALLA
-16 VYSLLNGRP
+16 VVLLGIFVLGRTDKTSPSMSNVPTAPLTLESLL
-25 AAPVELPP
+25 
-33 DHPQDELRQLAGYVN
+33 
-48 SLIAEYGTLS
+48 
-58 AGISSVARGN
+58 
-68 LDFTIGK
+68 
-75 GKLEA
+75 
-80 LQQLKTLQGN
+80 
-90 LRHLTWKTQRIAGGD
+90 
-105 FEQKV
+105 
-110 DFMGDFSSAFNSM
+110 SSANYKASM
-123 TRQLKEAFEK
+123 EIKDYVQSCNATGDVDET
-133 IEKQNEELSEAY
+133 LSEAY

-163 TKYGLNKVGDGISP
+163 TKYGLNKVGNGISP

-186 LDVRSMV
+186 LNVRSMV
-193 RDSGNEDVTTSNPSY
+193 KDSGNGDVTTSNPSY

-227 PIEYRVYRAMKQT
+227 PIEYRAYRAMKQT

-303 ATLEAFANTFDLS
+303 AALEAFANTFDLS
-316 LAPRTRNAPVETTAP
+316 LAPRTQNAPVETTAP
-331 TESGTA
+331 IESGTA

-347 KYATALTE
+347 KYVTALTE
-355 HWGGEACSNADISI
+355 HWGGEVCSNADISI

-390 GTDELVI
+390 GTDELII

-429 ELREGYRILNIGS
+429 ELREGFRILNIGS

-454 LSNGQLVTDSLI
+454 LSRGQLVTDSLI

-498 EIYSAAASLPIAITS
+498 EIYSAAASLPIAITP
-513 FADDSAGSYDPS
+513 FADNSAGSYDPA

-533 STIDTSSIKYYAL
+533 STIDTSSIDYYAL
-546 RDLDGDGQDELL
+546 RDLDDDGQDELL
-558 LYNSGETL
+558 LFDSDIESL
-566 MKVAAIQNGT
+566 EKVVTVQNGT
-576 AQEILSGNVL
+576 AKELEFAGSGSVL
-586 DLCEGNVLE
+586 FLCPDNVLE
-595 AWEGGSGAEQ
+595 EWQGFSGGGE
-605 RTYYRVE
+605 RMTYYRVE
-612 NHTAVPFE
+612 NHAAVPFE
-620 CIIYNI
+620 CITYSA
-626 DENQCYRDSSYDF
+626 DESQWYRDSNYDF
-639 YEENLTPIT
+639 FEEDLTPIT
-648 EEEYNRVVNTY
+648 EEEALRVTGAY
-659 PGMSFWDCNPKPLE
+659 SGSRMLMWECNPKPLE
-673 KMNSADSSAGDDAQ
+673 KVNSADIAENDAEA
-687 LLANYGGYLSSID
+687 LADYKEYLSTID
-700 TYWIKYYALRD
+700 MDRIKCYALRD

-720 LLFNRDKTLSNVAGV
+720 LLFNRDGVLCEVAGV
-735 LNGTAR
+735 QNGTAR

-764 GGSGCTYYQVENKT
+764 GGSGCTYYQVENKA

-815 QRIVDSYPRMTMSD
+815 QRIVDTYPRMTMSD

>member
-1 MLEVNETYLDRLSEA
+1 MKSQVICDALNTVNPTPAQRARMRAALEAQLPAEKPHRRGAHQQKASTPRWWTIVPAAAALFAVVLLGIFVLGRTDKTPPSMSNVPTAPLTLESLQSSANYKASMEIKDYVQSYNATGDVDETLSE
-16 VYSLLNGRP
+16 S
-25 AAPVELPP
+25 
-33 DHPQDELRQLAGYVN
+33 
-48 SLIAEYGTLS
+48 
-58 AGISSVARGN
+58 
-68 LDFTIGK
+68 
-75 GKLEA
+75 
-80 LQQLKTLQGN
+80 
-90 LRHLTWKTQRIAGGD
+90 
-105 FEQKV
+105 
-110 DFMGDFSSAFNSM
+110 
-123 TRQLKEAFEK
+123 
-133 IEKQNEELSEAY
+133 Y

-186 LDVRSMV
+186 LNVRSMV
-193 RDSGNEDVTTSNPSY
+193 RDSGNGDVTTSNPSY

-255 WSNYVTTAGTD
+255 WSNAVTTAGTD

-303 ATLEAFANTFDLS
+303 AALEAFANTFDLS

-347 KYATALTE
+347 KYVTALTE

-390 GTDELVI
+390 GTDELII

-429 ELREGYRILNIGS
+429 ELREGFRILNIGS

-479 RGTGENDLAPITD
+479 RGTSENDLAPITD

-498 EIYSAAASLPIAITS
+498 EVYNSAASLPITITP
-513 FADDSAGSYDPS
+513 FADASAGSYDPA
-525 LADYEGYL
+525 LADYERYL

-626 DENQCYRDSSYDF
+626 DENQCYRDSNYDF

-673 KMNSADSSAGDDAQ
+673 KMNSADSSAAEDAQ

-793 WYRDRDFDFMKEDLT
+793 WYRDRDFDIMKQDLT

-815 QRIVDSYPRMTMSD
+815 QRIVDTYPRMTMSD

>member
-1 MLEVNETYLDRLSEA
+1 MKSQVICGALNTVNPTPAQRARMRAALEAQLPAEKPHRRGAHQQKASTPRWWTIIPAAAALFA
-16 VYSLLNGRP
+16 VVLLGIFVLGRTDKTPPSMSNVPTEPLTLESLL
-25 AAPVELPP
+25 
-33 DHPQDELRQLAGYVN
+33 
-48 SLIAEYGTLS
+48 
-58 AGISSVARGN
+58 
-68 LDFTIGK
+68 
-75 GKLEA
+75 
-80 LQQLKTLQGN
+80 
-90 LRHLTWKTQRIAGGD
+90 
-105 FEQKV
+105 
-110 DFMGDFSSAFNSM
+110 SSANYKASM
-123 TRQLKEAFEK
+123 EIKDYVQSYNATGDVDET
-133 IEKQNEELSEAY
+133 LSEAY

-186 LDVRSMV
+186 LNVRSMV
-193 RDSGNEDVTTSNPSY
+193 RDSGNGDLTTSNPSY

-280 DTGDSVVVI
+280 DTGDSVIVI

-316 LAPRTRNAPVETTAP
+316 LAPRTQNAPVETTAP

-347 KYATALTE
+347 KYVTALTE
-355 HWGGEACSNADISI
+355 HWGGEACSNADISL

-498 EIYSAAASLPIAITS
+498 EIYSAAASLPIAITP
-513 FADDSAGSYDPS
+513 FADNSAGSYDPA

-626 DENQCYRDSSYDF
+626 DENQCYRDSNYDF

-673 KMNSADSSAGDDAQ
+673 KMNSADSSAAEDAQ

-815 QRIVDSYPRMTMSD
+815 QRVVDTYPRMTMSD

>member
-1 MLEVNETYLDRLSEA
+1 MKSQVICGALNTVNPTPAQRARMRAALEAQLPAEKPRRRGAHQQKASSQRWWTII
-16 VYSLLNGRP
+16 P
-25 AAPVELPP
+25 AAAALFAVVLLGIFVLGRTDKTPP
-33 DHPQDELRQLAGYVN
+33 SMSNVPTAPLTLE
-48 SLIAEYGTLS
+48 SL
-58 AGISSVARGN
+58 
-68 LDFTIGK
+68 
-75 GKLEA
+75 
-80 LQQLKTLQGN
+80 Q
-90 LRHLTWKTQRIAGGD
+90 
-105 FEQKV
+105 
-110 DFMGDFSSAFNSM
+110 SSANYKASM
-123 TRQLKEAFEK
+123 EIKDYVQSYNATGDVDET
-133 IEKQNEELSEAY
+133 LSEAY

-193 RDSGNEDVTTSNPSY
+193 RDSGNGDVTTSNPSY

-347 KYATALTE
+347 KYVTALTE
-355 HWGGEACSNADISI
+355 HWGGEACSNADISL

-390 GTDELVI
+390 GTDELII

-498 EIYSAAASLPIAITS
+498 EIYSAAASLPIVITP
-513 FADDSAGSYDPS
+513 FADASAGSYDPA

-566 MKVAAIQNGT
+566 TKVAAIQNGT

-620 CIIYNI
+620 CIIYNV
-626 DENQCYRDSSYDF
+626 DENQCYRDNNYDF
-639 YEENLTPIT
+639 YEEDLTPIT

-673 KMNSADSSAGDDAQ
+673 KMNSADSSAAEDAQ

-778 AVPIESITYRGNNDQ
+778 AVPIESITYHGNNDQ

>member
-1 MLEVNETYLDRLSEA
+1 MKSQVICGALNTVNPTPAQRARMRAALEAQLPAEKPHRRGAHQQKASSQRWWTII
-16 VYSLLNGRP
+16 P
-25 AAPVELPP
+25 AAAALFAVVLLGIFVLGRTDKTPP
-33 DHPQDELRQLAGYVN
+33 SMSNVPTEPLTLE
-48 SLIAEYGTLS
+48 SL
-58 AGISSVARGN
+58 
-68 LDFTIGK
+68 
-75 GKLEA
+75 
-80 LQQLKTLQGN
+80 Q
-90 LRHLTWKTQRIAGGD
+90 
-105 FEQKV
+105 
-110 DFMGDFSSAFNSM
+110 SSANYKASM
-123 TRQLKEAFEK
+123 EIKDYVQSYNATGDVDET
-133 IEKQNEELSEAY
+133 LSEAY

-186 LDVRSMV
+186 LNVRSMV
-193 RDSGNEDVTTSNPSY
+193 KVSGNGDVTTSNPSY

-266 VLIAVGQNNSLVLT
+266 VLIAAGQNNSLVLT

-303 ATLEAFANTFDLS
+303 AALEAFANTFDLS

-347 KYATALTE
+347 KYVTALTE
-355 HWGGEACSNADISI
+355 HWGGEACSNADISL

-390 GTDELVI
+390 GTDELII

-498 EIYSAAASLPIAITS
+498 EIYSTAASLPIAITS
-513 FADDSAGSYDPS
+513 FADDSVGSYDPA

-626 DENQCYRDSSYDF
+626 DENQCYRDSNYDF

-673 KMNSADSSAGDDAQ
+673 KMNSADSSAAEDAQ

-793 WYRDRDFDFMKEDLT
+793 WYRDGDFDFMKEDLT

-815 QRIVDSYPRMTMSD
+815 QRIVDTYPRMTMSD

>member
-1 MLEVNETYLDRLSEA
+1 MKSQVICGALNTVNPTPAQRARMRAALEAQLPAEKPHRRGAHQQKASSQRWWTII
-16 VYSLLNGRP
+16 P
-25 AAPVELPP
+25 AAAALFAVVLLGIFVLGRTDKTPP
-33 DHPQDELRQLAGYVN
+33 SMSNVPTAPLTLE
-48 SLIAEYGTLS
+48 SL
-58 AGISSVARGN
+58 
-68 LDFTIGK
+68 
-75 GKLEA
+75 
-80 LQQLKTLQGN
+80 Q
-90 LRHLTWKTQRIAGGD
+90 
-105 FEQKV
+105 
-110 DFMGDFSSAFNSM
+110 SSANYKASM
-123 TRQLKEAFEK
+123 EIKDYVQSYNATGDVDET
-133 IEKQNEELSEAY
+133 LSEAY

-193 RDSGNEDVTTSNPSY
+193 RDSGNGDVTTSNPSY

-347 KYATALTE
+347 KYVTALTE
-355 HWGGEACSNADISI
+355 HWGGEACSNADISL

-390 GTDELVI
+390 GTDELII

-498 EIYSAAASLPIAITS
+498 EIYSAAASLPIVITP
-513 FADDSAGSYDPS
+513 FADASAGSYDPA

-566 MKVAAIQNGT
+566 TKVAAIQNGT

-626 DENQCYRDSSYDF
+626 DENQCYRDNNYDF
-639 YEENLTPIT
+639 YEEDLTPIT

-673 KMNSADSSAGDDAQ
+673 KMNSADSSAAEDAQ

-778 AVPIESITYRGNNDQ
+778 AVPIESITYHGNNDQ

-815 QRIVDSYPRMTMSD
+815 QRIVDTYPRMTMSD

>member
-1 MLEVNETYLDRLSEA
+1 MKSQVICDALNAVNPTPAQRARMRAALEAQLPAEKPHRRGAHQQKASSQRWWTIIPAAAALFA
-16 VYSLLNGRP
+16 VVLLGIFVLGRTDKTPPSMSNVPTEPLTLESLL
-25 AAPVELPP
+25 
-33 DHPQDELRQLAGYVN
+33 
-48 SLIAEYGTLS
+48 
-58 AGISSVARGN
+58 
-68 LDFTIGK
+68 
-75 GKLEA
+75 
-80 LQQLKTLQGN
+80 
-90 LRHLTWKTQRIAGGD
+90 
-105 FEQKV
+105 
-110 DFMGDFSSAFNSM
+110 SSANYKASM
-123 TRQLKEAFEK
+123 EIKDYVQSYNATGDVDET
-133 IEKQNEELSEAY
+133 LSEAY

-177 DTTEEMFTA
+177 GTTEEMFTA

-193 RDSGNEDVTTSNPSY
+193 RDSGNGDVTTSNPSY

-316 LAPRTRNAPVETTAP
+316 LAPRTRNAPAETTAP

-347 KYATALTE
+347 KYVTALTE

-369 LVSYATSPSELGYA
+369 LVSYATYPSELGYA

-390 GTDELVI
+390 GTDELII

-429 ELREGYRILNIGS
+429 ELREGFRILNIGS

-498 EIYSAAASLPIAITS
+498 EIYSAAASLPITITP
-513 FADDSAGSYDPS
+513 FADASAGSYDPA

-546 RDLDGDGQDELL
+546 YDLDGDGQDELL

-566 MKVAAIQNGT
+566 TKVAAIQNGT
-576 AQEILSGNVL
+576 VQEILSGNVL
-586 DLCEGNVLE
+586 ALCEGNVLE
-595 AWEGGSGAEQ
+595 EWDGGSGAEQ

-626 DENQCYRDSSYDF
+626 DENQCYRDSNYDF

-673 KMNSADSSAGDDAQ
+673 KMNSADSSAAEDAQ

-815 QRIVDSYPRMTMSD
+815 QRIVDTYPRMTMSD

>member
-1 MLEVNETYLDRLSEA
+1 MKSQVICGALNTVNPTPAQRARMRAALEAQLPAEKPHRRGAHQQKASSQRWWTII
-16 VYSLLNGRP
+16 P
-25 AAPVELPP
+25 AAAALFAVVLLGIFVLGRTDKTPP
-33 DHPQDELRQLAGYVN
+33 SMSNVPTAPLTLE
-48 SLIAEYGTLS
+48 SL
-58 AGISSVARGN
+58 
-68 LDFTIGK
+68 
-75 GKLEA
+75 
-80 LQQLKTLQGN
+80 Q
-90 LRHLTWKTQRIAGGD
+90 
-105 FEQKV
+105 
-110 DFMGDFSSAFNSM
+110 SSANYKASM
-123 TRQLKEAFEK
+123 EIKDYVQSYNATGDVDET
-133 IEKQNEELSEAY
+133 LSEAY

-193 RDSGNEDVTTSNPSY
+193 RDSGNGDVTTSNPSY

-227 PIEYRVYRAMKQT
+227 PIEYRAYRAMKQT

-347 KYATALTE
+347 KYVTALTE
-355 HWGGEACSNADISI
+355 HWGGEACSNADISL

-390 GTDELVI
+390 GTDELII

-498 EIYSAAASLPIAITS
+498 EIYSAAASLPIVITP
-513 FADDSAGSYDPS
+513 FADASAGSYDPA

-566 MKVAAIQNGT
+566 TKVAAIQNGT

-620 CIIYNI
+620 CIIYNV
-626 DENQCYRDSSYDF
+626 DENQCYRDNNYDF
-639 YEENLTPIT
+639 YEEDLTPIT

-673 KMNSADSSAGDDAQ
+673 KMNSADSSAAEDAQ

-778 AVPIESITYRGNNDQ
+778 AVPIESITYHGNNDQ

>member
-1 MLEVNETYLDRLSEA
+1 MKSQVICGALNTVNPTPAQRARMRAALEAQLPAEKPHRRGAHQQKASSQRWWTIIPAAAALFAVVLLGIFVLGRTDKTPPSMSNVPTEPLTLESLLSLANYKASMEIKDYVQSYNATGDVDETLSE
-16 VYSLLNGRP
+16 S
-25 AAPVELPP
+25 
-33 DHPQDELRQLAGYVN
+33 
-48 SLIAEYGTLS
+48 
-58 AGISSVARGN
+58 
-68 LDFTIGK
+68 
-75 GKLEA
+75 
-80 LQQLKTLQGN
+80 
-90 LRHLTWKTQRIAGGD
+90 
-105 FEQKV
+105 
-110 DFMGDFSSAFNSM
+110 
-123 TRQLKEAFEK
+123 
-133 IEKQNEELSEAY
+133 Y

-186 LDVRSMV
+186 LNVRSMV
-193 RDSGNEDVTTSNPSY
+193 KASGNGDVTTSNPSY

-227 PIEYRVYRAMKQT
+227 AIEYRAYRAMKQT

-303 ATLEAFANTFDLS
+303 AALEAFANTFDLS

-347 KYATALTE
+347 KYVTALTE
-355 HWGGEACSNADISI
+355 HWGGEACSNADISL

-390 GTDELVI
+390 GTDELII

-498 EIYSAAASLPIAITS
+498 EIYSTAASLPIAITS
-513 FADDSAGSYDPS
+513 FADDSAGSYDPA

-626 DENQCYRDSSYDF
+626 DENQCYRDSNYDF

-673 KMNSADSSAGDDAQ
+673 KMNSADSSAAEDAQ

-764 GGSGCTYYQVENKT
+764 GGSGCTYYQVENKA

-815 QRIVDSYPRMTMSD
+815 QRIVDTYPRMTMSD

>member
-1 MLEVNETYLDRLSEA
+1 MKSQVICDALNTVNPTPAQIARMRAALEAQLPAEKPHRRGAHQQKVSSQRWWTII
-16 VYSLLNGRP
+16 P
-25 AAPVELPP
+25 AAAALFAVVLLGIFVLGRTDKTPP
-33 DHPQDELRQLAGYVN
+33 SMSNVPTAPLTLE
-48 SLIAEYGTLS
+48 SL
-58 AGISSVARGN
+58 
-68 LDFTIGK
+68 
-75 GKLEA
+75 
-80 LQQLKTLQGN
+80 Q
-90 LRHLTWKTQRIAGGD
+90 
-105 FEQKV
+105 
-110 DFMGDFSSAFNSM
+110 SSANYKASM
-123 TRQLKEAFEK
+123 EIKDYVQSYNATGDVDET
-133 IEKQNEELSEAY
+133 LSEAY

-193 RDSGNEDVTTSNPSY
+193 RDSGNGDVTTSNPSY

-347 KYATALTE
+347 KYVTALTE
-355 HWGGEACSNADISI
+355 HWGGEACSNADISL

-390 GTDELVI
+390 GTDELII

-498 EIYSAAASLPIAITS
+498 EIYSAAASLPIVITP
-513 FADDSAGSYDPS
+513 FADASAGSYDPA

-566 MKVAAIQNGT
+566 TKVAAIQNGT

-626 DENQCYRDSSYDF
+626 DENQCYRDSNYDF

-673 KMNSADSSAGDDAQ
+673 KINSADSSAAEDAQ

-778 AVPIESITYRGNNDQ
+778 AVPIESITYHGNNDQ

-815 QRIVDSYPRMTMSD
+815 QRIVDTYPRMTMSD

>member
-1 MLEVNETYLDRLSEA
+1 MKSQVICGALNTVNPTPAQRARMRAALEAQLPAEKPRRRGAHQQKASSQRWWTII
-16 VYSLLNGRP
+16 P
-25 AAPVELPP
+25 AAAALFAVVLLGIFVLGRTDKTPP
-33 DHPQDELRQLAGYVN
+33 SMSNVPTAPLTLE
-48 SLIAEYGTLS
+48 SL
-58 AGISSVARGN
+58 
-68 LDFTIGK
+68 
-75 GKLEA
+75 
-80 LQQLKTLQGN
+80 Q
-90 LRHLTWKTQRIAGGD
+90 
-105 FEQKV
+105 
-110 DFMGDFSSAFNSM
+110 SSANYKASM
-123 TRQLKEAFEK
+123 EIKDYVQSYNATGDVDET
-133 IEKQNEELSEAY
+133 LSEAY

-186 LDVRSMV
+186 LNVRSMV
-193 RDSGNEDVTTSNPSY
+193 KASGNGDVTTSNPSY

-227 PIEYRVYRAMKQT
+227 PIEYRAYRAMKQT

-266 VLIAVGQNNSLVLT
+266 VLIAAGQSNSLVLT

-303 ATLEAFANTFDLS
+303 AALEAFANTFDLS
-316 LAPRTRNAPVETTAP
+316 LAPRTRNDPVETTAP
-331 TESGTA
+331 TAPTENGTA

-347 KYATALTE
+347 KYVTALTE

-390 GTDELVI
+390 GTDELII

-414 GKLVHVFTGWDRNSY
+414 GMLVHVFTGWDRNSY

-479 RGTGENDLAPITD
+479 RGTGENDLVPITD

-498 EIYSAAASLPIAITS
+498 EIYSASASLPIAITS
-513 FADDSAGSYDPS
+513 FADDSAGSYDPA

-533 STIDTSSIKYYAL
+533 SIIDTSSIKYYAL

-626 DENQCYRDSSYDF
+626 DENQCYRDSNYDF

-778 AVPIESITYRGNNDQ
+778 AVPIESITYHGNNDQ

-815 QRIVDSYPRMTMSD
+815 QRIVDTYPRMTMSD

>member
-1 MLEVNETYLDRLSEA
+1 MKSQVICGALNTVNPTPAQRARMRAALEAQLPAEKPRRRGAHQQKASSQRWWTII
-16 VYSLLNGRP
+16 P
-25 AAPVELPP
+25 AAAALFAVVLLGIFVLGRTDKTPP
-33 DHPQDELRQLAGYVN
+33 SMSNVPTAPLTLE
-48 SLIAEYGTLS
+48 SL
-58 AGISSVARGN
+58 
-68 LDFTIGK
+68 
-75 GKLEA
+75 
-80 LQQLKTLQGN
+80 Q
-90 LRHLTWKTQRIAGGD
+90 
-105 FEQKV
+105 
-110 DFMGDFSSAFNSM
+110 SSANYKASM
-123 TRQLKEAFEK
+123 EIKDYVQSYNATGDVDET
-133 IEKQNEELSEAY
+133 LSEAY

-186 LDVRSMV
+186 LNVRSMV
-193 RDSGNEDVTTSNPSY
+193 KASGNGDVTTSNPSY

-227 PIEYRVYRAMKQT
+227 PIEYRAYRAMKQT

-266 VLIAVGQNNSLVLT
+266 VLIAAGQSNSLVLT

-316 LAPRTRNAPVETTAP
+316 LAPRTRNDPVETTAP
-331 TESGTA
+331 TAPTENGTA

-347 KYATALTE
+347 KYVTALTE

-479 RGTGENDLAPITD
+479 RGTSENDLAPITD

-498 EIYSAAASLPIAITS
+498 EIYSASASLPIAITS
-513 FADDSAGSYDPS
+513 FADDSAGSYDPA

-626 DENQCYRDSSYDF
+626 DENQCYRDSNYDF

-815 QRIVDSYPRMTMSD
+815 QRIVDTYPRMTMSD

>member
-1 MLEVNETYLDRLSEA
+1 MKSQVICGALNTVNPTPAQRARMRAALEAQLPAEKPPRRGAHQQKASTPRWWTII
-16 VYSLLNGRP
+16 P
-25 AAPVELPP
+25 AAAALFAVVLLGIFVLGRTDKTPP
-33 DHPQDELRQLAGYVN
+33 SMSNVPTEPLTLE
-48 SLIAEYGTLS
+48 SL
-58 AGISSVARGN
+58 
-68 LDFTIGK
+68 
-75 GKLEA
+75 
-80 LQQLKTLQGN
+80 Q
-90 LRHLTWKTQRIAGGD
+90 
-105 FEQKV
+105 
-110 DFMGDFSSAFNSM
+110 SSANYKASM
-123 TRQLKEAFEK
+123 EIKDYVQSYNATGDVDQT
-133 IEKQNEELSEAY
+133 LSEAY

-193 RDSGNEDVTTSNPSY
+193 RDSGNGDVTTSNPSY

-316 LAPRTRNAPVETTAP
+316 LAPRTRNAPAETTAP

-347 KYATALTE
+347 KYVTALTE

-369 LVSYATSPSELGYA
+369 LVSYATYPSELGYA

-390 GTDELVI
+390 GTDELII

-498 EIYSAAASLPIAITS
+498 EIYSAAASLPIAITP
-513 FADDSAGSYDPS
+513 FADASAGSYDPA

-546 RDLDGDGQDELL
+546 RDLDGDGQNELL

-626 DENQCYRDSSYDF
+626 DENQCYRDSNYDF

-673 KMNSADSSAGDDAQ
+673 KMNSADSSAAEDAQ

-778 AVPIESITYRGNNDQ
+778 AVPIESITYHGNNDQ

-815 QRIVDSYPRMTMSD
+815 QRIVDTYPRMTMSD

>member
-1 MLEVNETYLDRLSEA
+1 MKSQVICDALNAVNPTPAQRARMRAALEAQLPAEKPHRRGAHQQKASSQRWWTII
-16 VYSLLNGRP
+16 P
-25 AAPVELPP
+25 AAAALFAVVLLGIFVLGRTDKTPP
-33 DHPQDELRQLAGYVN
+33 SMSNVPTEPLTLE
-48 SLIAEYGTLS
+48 SL
-58 AGISSVARGN
+58 
-68 LDFTIGK
+68 
-75 GKLEA
+75 
-80 LQQLKTLQGN
+80 Q
-90 LRHLTWKTQRIAGGD
+90 
-105 FEQKV
+105 
-110 DFMGDFSSAFNSM
+110 SSANYKASM
-123 TRQLKEAFEK
+123 EIKDYVQSYNATGDVDET
-133 IEKQNEELSEAY
+133 LSEAY

-186 LDVRSMV
+186 LNVRSMV
-193 RDSGNEDVTTSNPSY
+193 KVSGNGDVTTSNPSY

-227 PIEYRVYRAMKQT
+227 PIEYRVYRAMKQS

-303 ATLEAFANTFDLS
+303 AALEAFANTFDLS

-347 KYATALTE
+347 KYVTALTE
-355 HWGGEACSNADISI
+355 HWGGEACSNADISL

-390 GTDELVI
+390 GTDELII

-498 EIYSAAASLPIAITS
+498 EIYSTAASLPIAITS
-513 FADDSAGSYDPS
+513 FADDSVGSYDPA

-626 DENQCYRDSSYDF
+626 DENQCYRDSNYDF

-673 KMNSADSSAGDDAQ
+673 KMNSADSSAAEDAQ

-793 WYRDRDFDFMKEDLT
+793 WYRDGDFDFMKEDLT

-815 QRIVDSYPRMTMSD
+815 QRIVDTYPRMTMSD

>member
-1 MLEVNETYLDRLSEA
+1 MKSQVICDALNTVNPTPAQRARMRAALEAQLPAEKPHRRGAHQQKASSQRWWTII
-16 VYSLLNGRP
+16 P
-25 AAPVELPP
+25 AAAALVAVVLLGIFVLGRTDKTPP
-33 DHPQDELRQLAGYVN
+33 SMSNVPTEPLTLE
-48 SLIAEYGTLS
+48 SL
-58 AGISSVARGN
+58 
-68 LDFTIGK
+68 
-75 GKLEA
+75 
-80 LQQLKTLQGN
+80 Q
-90 LRHLTWKTQRIAGGD
+90 
-105 FEQKV
+105 
-110 DFMGDFSSAFNSM
+110 SSANYKASM
-123 TRQLKEAFEK
+123 EIKDYVQSYNATGDVDET
-133 IEKQNEELSEAY
+133 LSEAY

-163 TKYGLNKVGDGISP
+163 TKYGLNKVGNGISP

-186 LDVRSMV
+186 LNVRSMV
-193 RDSGNEDVTTSNPSY
+193 RDSGNGDVTTSNPSY

-227 PIEYRVYRAMKQT
+227 AIEYRAYRAMKQT

-266 VLIAVGQNNSLVLT
+266 VLIAVGQSNSLVLT

-303 ATLEAFANTFDLS
+303 AALEAFANTFDLS

-347 KYATALTE
+347 KYVTALTE
-355 HWGGEACSNADISI
+355 HWGGEACSNADISL

-498 EIYSAAASLPIAITS
+498 EIYSAAASLPITITP
-513 FADDSAGSYDPS
+513 FADASAGSYDPA

-566 MKVAAIQNGT
+566 MKVATIQNGT
-576 AQEILSGNVL
+576 AQETLSGNVL

-626 DENQCYRDSSYDF
+626 DENQCYRDSNYDF

-778 AVPIESITYRGNNDQ
+778 AVPIESITYHGNNDQ

-815 QRIVDSYPRMTMSD
+815 QRIVDTYPRMTMSD

>member
-1 MLEVNETYLDRLSEA
+1 MKSQVICDALNTVNLTPAQRARMRAALEAQLPAEKPHRRGAHQQKASSQRWWTII
-16 VYSLLNGRP
+16 P
-25 AAPVELPP
+25 AAAALFAVVLLGIFVLGRTDKASPSMSNVPTAPLTLE
-33 DHPQDELRQLAGYVN
+33 
-48 SLIAEYGTLS
+48 SL
-58 AGISSVARGN
+58 
-68 LDFTIGK
+68 
-75 GKLEA
+75 
-80 LQQLKTLQGN
+80 Q
-90 LRHLTWKTQRIAGGD
+90 
-105 FEQKV
+105 
-110 DFMGDFSSAFNSM
+110 SSANYKASM
-123 TRQLKEAFEK
+123 EIKDYVQSYNATGDVDET
-133 IEKQNEELSEAY
+133 LSEAY

-193 RDSGNEDVTTSNPSY
+193 RDSGNGDVTTSNPSY

-266 VLIAVGQNNSLVLT
+266 VLIAVGQSNSLVLT

-303 ATLEAFANTFDLS
+303 AALEALANTFDLS

-331 TESGTA
+331 TERGTA

-347 KYATALTE
+347 KYVTALTE
-355 HWGGEACSNADISI
+355 HWGGEACSNADISL

-429 ELREGYRILNIGS
+429 ELREGFRILNIGS

-498 EIYSAAASLPIAITS
+498 EIYSASASLPIAITP
-513 FADDSAGSYDPS
+513 FADDSAGSYDPA

-626 DENQCYRDSSYDF
+626 DENQCYRDSNYDF
-639 YEENLTPIT
+639 YEENLMPIT

-815 QRIVDSYPRMTMSD
+815 QRIVDTYPRMTMSD